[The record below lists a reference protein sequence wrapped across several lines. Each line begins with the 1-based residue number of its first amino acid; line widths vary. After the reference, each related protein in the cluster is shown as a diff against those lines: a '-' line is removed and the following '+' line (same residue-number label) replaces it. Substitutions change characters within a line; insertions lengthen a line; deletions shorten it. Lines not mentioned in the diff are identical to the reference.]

1 MSVTESLYVPVR
13 YRAAEL
19 GCSIPEGIAIL
30 PDNFCEARS
39 RLDLLVRGESVTLR
53 NLFEGVSTQL
63 ESFFPLG
70 EHVTFGHDNGL
81 AWEASLFVPADLAA
95 GNPDAVAKAMTLISV
110 YLEDF
115 FKGHPE
121 RRIRLTVVV
130 EQKHQA
136 DCRKLTYEGGVSDV
150 SALTAHVLEVA
161 GR

>member
-1 MSVTESLYVPVR
+1 MP
-13 YRAAEL
+13 A
-19 GCSIPEGIAIL
+19 GIAIL
-30 PDNFCEARS
+30 PENFCEAKS

-53 NLFEGVSTQL
+53 NVFESASVSL

-70 EHVTFGHDNGL
+70 EHVTFGGDGGP
-81 AWEASLFVPADLAA
+81 AWDASLFVPSDLVAS
-95 GNPDAVAKAMTLISV
+95 NSEAVAKAITLISA
-110 YLEDF
+110 YLADF

-136 DCRKLTYEGGVSDV
+136 GCRKLTYEGESSGV
-150 SALTAHVLEVA
+150 SALTARVLEVA